1 MNGLTQYQIQEII
14 NRIEFIKGNL
24 IANQIRDVEQQVKE
38 LLQYC
43 KDVEDKMAS
52 NGYQRKYG
60 NYW

>member
-1 MNGLTQYQIQEII
+1 MNGLYQYQIQEII
-14 NRIEFIKGNL
+14 NRLEVIKGNL

-43 KDVEDKMAS
+43 KDVEDKLIS
-52 NGYQRKYG
+52 SGYKKKYG

>member
-1 MNGLTQYQIQEII
+1 MNGLSQYQIQEII
-14 NRIEFIKGNL
+14 NRLEFIKGNL
-24 IANQIRDVEQQVKE
+24 IAKQIRDVEQQVKE

-43 KDVEDKMAS
+43 KDVEDKLIS